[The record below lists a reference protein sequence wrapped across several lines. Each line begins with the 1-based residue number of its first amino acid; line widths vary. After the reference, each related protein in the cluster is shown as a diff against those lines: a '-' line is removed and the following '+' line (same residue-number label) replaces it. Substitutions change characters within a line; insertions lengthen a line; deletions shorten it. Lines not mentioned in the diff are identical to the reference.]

1 MIKAAIFDMDG
12 TIVDSEKIVW
22 RVARAFFKERGITL
36 TPEEEKTMYGLT
48 WKEFVKE
55 ILVSRGFEYKQSI
68 KNTLKERYVRNLKKD
83 VQPLPGIH
91 NFLEI
96 IRANFKTALATNS
109 RIREVDIIFN
119 KLDFGKYF
127 DFKVAKNHV
136 KLGKPSPEIYF
147 KAASLLEVQPRECV
161 VFEDSIVGI
170 QAAKSAGMKC
180 VALINTYAAEDLKHA
195 DMLIKNYRDLSIE
208 HIKKIGNEK

>member
-12 TIVDSEKIVW
+12 TIADSEKIVW
-22 RVARAFFKERGITL
+22 RVTRAFFKERGITL
-36 TPEEEKTMYGLT
+36 TSEEEKTMYGLT
-48 WKEFVKE
+48 WKDFVKE

-96 IRANFKTALATNS
+96 VRANFKTALATNS
-109 RIREVDIIFN
+109 RLREVDIIFD

-136 KLGKPSPEIYF
+136 KSGKPSPEIYF
-147 KAASLLEVQPRECV
+147 KAASLLKVQPRECV

-195 DMLIKNYRDLSIE
+195 DMLIKNYADINIE
-208 HIKKIGNEK
+208 HIKKIGN

>member
-12 TIVDSEKIVW
+12 TIADSEKIVW
-22 RVARAFFKERGITL
+22 RVTRAFFKERGITL
-36 TPEEEKTMYGLT
+36 TSEEEKTMYGLT
-48 WKEFVKE
+48 WKDFVKE
-55 ILVSRGFEYKQSI
+55 ILVSRGFGYKQSI

-109 RIREVDIIFN
+109 RLREVDIIFD

-136 KLGKPSPEIYF
+136 KSGKPSPEIYF
-147 KAASLLEVQPRECV
+147 KAASLLKVQPRECV

-195 DMLIKNYRDLSIE
+195 DMLIKNYADINIE
-208 HIKKIGNEK
+208 HIKKIGN

>member
-1 MIKAAIFDMDG
+1 VIKAAIFDMDG
-12 TIVDSEKIVW
+12 TIADSEKIVW
-22 RVARAFFKERGITL
+22 RVTRAFFKERGITL
-36 TPEEEKTMYGLT
+36 TSEEEKTMYGLT
-48 WKEFVKE
+48 WKDFVKE

-96 IRANFKTALATNS
+96 VRANFKTALATNS
-109 RIREVDIIFN
+109 RLREVDIIFD

-136 KLGKPSPEIYF
+136 KSGKPSPEIYF
-147 KAASLLEVQPRECV
+147 KAASLLKVQPRECV

-195 DMLIKNYRDLSIE
+195 DMLIKNYADINIE
-208 HIKKIGNEK
+208 HIKKIGN

>member
-12 TIVDSEKIVW
+12 TIADSEKIVW
-22 RVARAFFKERGITL
+22 RVTRAFFKERGITL

-48 WKEFVKE
+48 WKDFVKE

-96 IRANFKTALATNS
+96 VRANFKTALATNS
-109 RIREVDIIFN
+109 RLREVDIIFD

-136 KLGKPSPEIYF
+136 KSGKPSPEIYF
-147 KAASLLEVQPRECV
+147 KAASLLKVQPRECV

-195 DMLIKNYRDLSIE
+195 DMLIKNYADINIE
-208 HIKKIGNEK
+208 HIKKIGN

>member
-1 MIKAAIFDMDG
+1 VIKAAIFDMDG
-12 TIVDSEKIVW
+12 TIADSEKIVW
-22 RVARAFFKERGITL
+22 RVTRAFFKERGITL

-48 WKEFVKE
+48 WKDFVKE

-96 IRANFKTALATNS
+96 VRANFKTALATNS
-109 RIREVDIIFN
+109 RLREVDIIFD

-136 KLGKPSPEIYF
+136 KSGKPSPEIYF
-147 KAASLLEVQPRECV
+147 KAASLLKVQPRECV

-195 DMLIKNYRDLSIE
+195 DMLIKNYADINIE
-208 HIKKIGNEK
+208 HIKKIGN

>member
-12 TIVDSEKIVW
+12 TIADSEKIVW
-22 RVARAFFKERGITL
+22 RVTRAFFKERGITL
-36 TPEEEKTMYGLT
+36 TSEEEKTMYGLT
-48 WKEFVKE
+48 WKDFVKE

-109 RIREVDIIFN
+109 RLREVDIIFD

-136 KLGKPSPEIYF
+136 KSGKPSPEIYF

-195 DMLIKNYRDLSIE
+195 DMLIKNYADINIE
-208 HIKKIGNEK
+208 HIKKIGN

>member
-22 RVARAFFKERGITL
+22 RVTRAFFKERGITL

-55 ILVSRGFEYKQSI
+55 ILASRGFGYKQSI

-109 RIREVDIIFN
+109 RIREVDIIFD

-136 KLGKPSPEIYF
+136 KFGKPSPEIYF
-147 KAASLLEVQPRECV
+147 KAASLLEVQSRECV
-161 VFEDSIVGI
+161 VFEDSIIGI

-195 DMLIKNYRDLSIE
+195 DMLIKNYSDISIE
-208 HIKKIGNEK
+208 HIKKIGN